1 MTDELLIRKKKDL
14 DFYKAYLKN
23 NKKEDG
29 DYKKLF
35 YVLAIEIV
43 AFIILSIL
51 MSYKMIYYNIQNQS
65 ISSRI
70 EKLKG
75 IEDRLKEFQQIKT
88 LFEEKKLIND
98 YVINDNMIL
107 YDTVVMIEKVIPK
120 EVVVETMNL
129 STDKVSLVIRTSK
142 EENIVQFVN
151 NLQNLGFFKNI
162 IFNGIS
168 KQDEKIKRTSI
179 TAEIV
184 RK

>member
-1 MTDELLIRKKKDL
+1 MPEELLISRKKDL

-23 NKKEDG
+23 NKKENG

-35 YVLAIEIV
+35 YLLMVEIV
-43 AFIILSIL
+43 AFIILTIL
-51 MSYKMIYYNIQNQS
+51 MTYRVIYYNIQNQS
-65 ISSRI
+65 IESRI

-75 IEDRLKEFQQIKT
+75 IEDKLRDFQEIKRLY
-88 LFEEKKLIND
+88 EEKNLVND
-98 YVINDNMIL
+98 FITNDNMTL
-107 YDTVVMIEKVIPK
+107 YNAITIIEKVIPK

-129 STDKVSLVIRTSK
+129 STDKVSLVVRSSK

-151 NLQNLGFFKNI
+151 NLQNSGFFKNI
-162 IFNGIS
+162 NFNGIS
-168 KQDEKIKRTSI
+168 KQDEKTKRTSI